1 MFTAIL
7 IGDFRREEFRKVA
20 ELVRRDGTAYAA
32 ADVPQAQR
40 LVVQERNGQGNLS
53 PDLVVLACEQPGQ
66 FLHHD
71 LYALKRQLP
80 LARFLGV
87 LGAWCEGE
95 TRTGLPWPGMSR
107 TYWHHWLPHWSNE
120 MQRFLDGRVT
130 AWGLQQTAADDE
142 RSLLSPI
149 AVCPQEGLV
158 LVRSESFD
166 MADMLCHAC
175 RAHGYGAVWIPPGQQ
190 AFVEGVAAVLWDAPD
205 VDPREIDNCRSSYPN
220 APIVA
225 LIDFPRVEDARQ
237 AAGAGVTLVMGK
249 PLNIDDLFGQLTRL
263 TGSEQRLA
271 SGLWLKP
278 NPLEGTR
285 EVA

>member
-1 MFTAIL
+1 
-7 IGDFRREEFRKVA
+7 
-20 ELVRRDGTAYAA
+20 
-32 ADVPQAQR
+32 
-40 LVVQERNGQGNLS
+40 
-53 PDLVVLACEQPGQ
+53 
-66 FLHHD
+66 
-71 LYALKRQLP
+71 
-80 LARFLGV
+80 
-87 LGAWCEGE
+87 
-95 TRTGLPWPGMSR
+95 
-107 TYWHHWLPHWSNE
+107 
-120 MQRFLDGRVT
+120 
-130 AWGLQQTAADDE
+130 
-142 RSLLSPI
+142 
-149 AVCPQEGLV
+149 
-158 LVRSESFD
+158 
-166 MADMLCHAC
+166 
-175 RAHGYGAVWIPPGQQ
+175 Q

-249 PLNIDDLFGQLTRL
+249 PLNIDDLFGQLTKL